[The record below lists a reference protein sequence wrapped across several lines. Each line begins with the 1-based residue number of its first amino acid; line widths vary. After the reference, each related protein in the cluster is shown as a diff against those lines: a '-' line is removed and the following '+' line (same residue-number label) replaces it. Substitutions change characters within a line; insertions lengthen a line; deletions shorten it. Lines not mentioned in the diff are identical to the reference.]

1 MTAFDWNL
9 HPQAEIFLIQIVS
22 DFLENNTAARKISE
36 KIQVE
41 TATQFFDWI
50 DHVALPAEQIDHEN
64 LIELGFREKDKIAK
78 EKGTRVH
85 AISESTLFPIILTD
99 LQETSLALKPES
111 LDHFLQMNHSY
122 YNWLNGKGPVDYRAR
137 SVHDVEGERNGPYRK
152 VLVNRQGNYELWA
165 VERRGF
171 DGFKVPRSSGDIEEY
186 LMNLQEF
193 MTRRRIFNQDI
204 EGLQGLIETIKLF
217 CRGSSSTKVTD
228 AFFRAERLYWQ
239 NRDQGGQVQKALQD
253 RLGLGWGNHDHHAYR
268 SSRENFHLLIELFEK
283 MGFEPR
289 EQFFAGAT
297 AGWGAQ
303 VLEHPTCGITIFADV
318 DITNEER
325 SRDFAH
331 ESMET
336 TTKLG
341 TVGLWVA
348 LHGESILQAG
358 MHHLAARVDFSL
370 AKNKLEAHGIQTI
383 RPFSDFRFLKQL
395 FTASERRHVE
405 RNRIANTLAAG
416 RLTKER
422 SSMFETEGAIS
433 SHLEIIQRS
442 EGFKGFN
449 QDSVSVIIK
458 TTDPRTSME
467 RNA

>member
-1 MTAFDWNL
+1 MAAFDWSL
-9 HPQAEIFLIQIVS
+9 HPLAENFLNQIVT
-22 DFLENNTAARKISE
+22 DFLENNNASRKIAT
-36 KIQVE
+36 KMQME
-41 TATQFFDWI
+41 TATRFFDWI
-50 DHVALPAEQIDHEN
+50 DHVSLPAVRVKHEK
-64 LIELGFREKDKIAK
+64 LIELGFCEKEKVAK
-78 EKGTRVH
+78 EKGTSVY
-85 AISESTLFPIILTD
+85 AISESTLFPLILTD
-99 LQETSLALKPES
+99 IKETSLALKPES

-122 YNWLNGKGPVDYRAR
+122 YNWPSGKGPVDHRAR

-152 VLVNRQGNYELWA
+152 ALVNRQGNYELWA

-171 DGFKVPRSSGDIEEY
+171 DGFKVPRSSGDIEDY
-186 LMNLQEF
+186 LMNYQEF
-193 MTRRRIFNQDI
+193 MTRRRKFNQDT
-204 EGLQGLIETIKLF
+204 EGLQGLVKNVKLF
-217 CRGSSSTKVTD
+217 CRGSSSAKVTD

-239 NRDQGGQVQKALQD
+239 NRDQSGQVQKAVQD

-268 SSRENFHLLIELFEK
+268 SSRENFHLLIELFEI

-289 EQFFAGAT
+289 EQFFAGVT

-303 VLEHPTCGITIFADV
+303 VLEHPICGITIFADV
-318 DITNEER
+318 DITSEER

-331 ESMET
+331 ESMEAT
-336 TTKLG
+336 AKLS

-348 LHGESILQAG
+348 LHGESMLQAG
-358 MHHLAARVDFSL
+358 MHHLAARVDFTL
-370 AKNKLEAHGIQTI
+370 ARSKLEAQGIHAL
-383 RPFSDFRFLKQL
+383 RPFSDFRFLKQS

-405 RNRIANTLAAG
+405 TSRLGSIES
-416 RLTKER
+416 LTKEQ
-422 SSMFETEGAIS
+422 SNLFETEGAIS

-458 TTDPRTSME
+458 MTDPRESIE